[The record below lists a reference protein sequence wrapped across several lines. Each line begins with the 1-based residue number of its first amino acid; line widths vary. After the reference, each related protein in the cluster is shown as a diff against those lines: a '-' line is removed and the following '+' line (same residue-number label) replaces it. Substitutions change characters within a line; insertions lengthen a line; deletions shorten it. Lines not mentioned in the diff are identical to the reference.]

1 MRRVV
6 AEAMLG
12 NEASWRVMEKAGMS
26 RVRVFHQEWPY
37 VIPGDEQGDV
47 EYAITRQE
55 WLQRRPG

>member
-6 AEAMLG
+6 AEAMLV
-12 NEASWRVMEKAGMS
+12 NEASWLVMEKAGMS
-26 RVRVFHQEWPY
+26 RVRVFDQEWPY